1 MMVRLGRAGLAAA
14 GTAVTPGSDGAGL
27 LAGAGVG
34 GDTPG
39 ISEGLLAVLG
49 GEGAVGAG
57 RAPDQVG
64 GRLVQAAGPA
74 AELRSMVNSP

>member
-1 MMVRLGRAGLAAA
+1 MSGAEVLS
-14 GTAVTPGSDGAGL
+14 AVGMALDTIRQHKMRSL
-27 LAGAGVG
+27 L
-34 GDTPG
+34 T
-39 ISEGLLAVLG
+39 VLG